1 MEKLKNN
8 TESII
13 GVQLLESYYFW
24 HKKRLLFNILVGS
37 SGVLLLIISDLD
49 FFPLSFI
56 LFGSLIWGL
65 VANAFY
71 STGYALES
79 FVITRSKGN
88 KTLREVRVA
97 LFCLGTIFYI
107 LFGVIFV
114 GLMTFRWVD

>member
-1 MEKLKNN
+1 MENLQNN
-8 TESII
+8 SESIL
-13 GVQLLESYYFW
+13 GTQLLESHNFW

-37 SGVLLLIISDLD
+37 SGMLSLFISDLD

-56 LFGSLIWGL
+56 LFGSLMWGL

-71 STGYALES
+71 STGYSLES

-107 LFGVIFV
+107 LFGVVFV